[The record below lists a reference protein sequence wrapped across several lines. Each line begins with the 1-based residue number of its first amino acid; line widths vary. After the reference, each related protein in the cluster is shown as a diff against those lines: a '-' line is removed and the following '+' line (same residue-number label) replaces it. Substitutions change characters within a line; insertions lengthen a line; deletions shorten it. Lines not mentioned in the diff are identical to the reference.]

1 MSEEALNLTATQ
13 RAIAKLAQR
22 EQGLFAPQRSGP
34 RARVR
39 LTCIPEMVAIPG
51 GLRATKGEQE
61 LVVYVEDIPEIEAK
75 LVEPH
80 PEWIDEAK
88 AYVEEAQ
95 RTHRAGRPRMGKD
108 DPMDDYTGPRTWSA
122 AFAVLHHRPPKP
134 LTKLEVL
141 EELPPAESAEDR
153 METLATERI
162 ARIVAEVLKQSNDRP
177 ESSGRRG
184 K

>member
-1 MSEEALNLTATQ
+1 MSDEALNLTATQ
-13 RAIAKLAQR
+13 RAIAKLANR
-22 EQGLFAPQRSGP
+22 EEGLLGPRRTGP

-61 LVVYVEDIPEIEAK
+61 LVVYAEDIEEIREK

-80 PEWIDEAK
+80 PEWIDDAK
-88 AYVEEAQ
+88 RYVEEAQ
-95 RTHRAGRPRMGKD
+95 AKHRAERPRMGKD
-108 DPMDDYTGPRTWSA
+108 DPMDDYGGPRTWSA
-122 AFAVLHHRPPKP
+122 AFRMQHLRQPKP

-141 EELPPAESAEDR
+141 EDLPPAESAEDR